1 MSLSIPIGTYP
12 SVSSSSGFS
21 LRQAGRAVW
30 RFLQSVGAS
39 RARVQLE
46 ALARQYDRT
55 NPTLALRLRESAR
68 HSLVD

>member
-1 MSLSIPIGTYP
+1 MSLSIPSGTYP
-12 SVSSSSGFS
+12 RASSPSGFS
-21 LRQAGRAVW
+21 LRQAGRAAW

-46 ALARQYDRT
+46 ALARQYDST
-55 NPTLALRLRESAR
+55 NPTLAYRLRESAR